1 MVGHAPFRVL
11 TQERLIPRTDATLC
25 SREAVLV
32 AVPEVELR
40 LRDRWTHRSA
50 AGNQIVNTPELG
62 VAPIVRTWI
71 AVVAVDRADGYACV
85 DLEFCGTLR
94 RSAVMPPVNT

>member
-1 MVGHAPFRVL
+1 MVGHAPFGVL
-11 TQERLIPRTDATLC
+11 TQERLIPRTDATLR

-32 AVPEVELR
+32 AVPEVEPR

-50 AGNQIVNTPELG
+50 AGDQIVNTPE
-62 VAPIVRTWI
+62 VEIAPVVGTWI
-71 AVVAVDRADGYACV
+71 VVVAVDRADGDACV

-94 RSAVMPPVNT
+94 RSAVMPPANT